1 MATELGGIAQM
12 NAESFDASEAVD
24 AADIGCPEPDQTEA
38 ARKSTPPMDVS
49 RSWQQPRSSQADRRK
64 PSLKSFLYGAL
75 NPRRRSIRRD
85 TDNDHAYLDWHPTHL
100 IVVSTTILAL
110 SVIDGLLTIYLVQ
123 NGVTGFVPLSAIS
136 VDNGAILFALVK
148 FVVTAGVVVG
158 LVLTA
163 HMKIYRFMK
172 ASTVLYLFLCV
183 YLVLVIN
190 QGMLA
195 SDMF

>member
-1 MATELGGIAQM
+1 M
-12 NAESFDASEAVD
+12 NADSFDASEAVD
-24 AADIGCPEPDQTEA
+24 AANIACPEPDPIEA
-38 ARKSTPPMDVS
+38 ARKSTPPIQVPRSWLQS
-49 RSWQQPRSSQADRRK
+49 RSRQVDRRK

-75 NPRRRSIRRD
+75 NPRRRNIRRE
-85 TDNDHAYLDWHPTHL
+85 TDNDHSYLDWHPTHL
-100 IVVSTTILAL
+100 IVASTTILAL

-123 NGVTGFVPLSAIS
+123 NGVTGFISLSAIS

-163 HMKIYRFMK
+163 HMKIYRFIK
-172 ASTVLYLFLCV
+172 ASTVLYVFLCV
-183 YLVLVIN
+183 YLVVVIN

-195 SDMF
+195 RSMF

>member
-1 MATELGGIAQM
+1 M
-12 NAESFDASEAVD
+12 NAESFDASEAMD
-24 AADIGCPEPDQTEA
+24 TADIACPEPDQTEA
-38 ARKSTPPMDVS
+38 VRKLTPPIDGS
-49 RSWQQPRSSQADRRK
+49 RSQPRSGQVDRRK

-75 NPRRRSIRRD
+75 NPRRRNIRRD
-85 TDNDHAYLDWHPTHL
+85 IDNDHAYLDWHPTHL
-100 IVVSTTILAL
+100 IVASTMILAL

-123 NGVTGFVPLSAIS
+123 NGVTDFVPLRAIS
-136 VDNGAILFALVK
+136 VDNGAILFALLK

-172 ASTVLYLFLCV
+172 ASTVLYIFLCV

-190 QGMLA
+190 QGMLVRY
-195 SDMF
+195 SI